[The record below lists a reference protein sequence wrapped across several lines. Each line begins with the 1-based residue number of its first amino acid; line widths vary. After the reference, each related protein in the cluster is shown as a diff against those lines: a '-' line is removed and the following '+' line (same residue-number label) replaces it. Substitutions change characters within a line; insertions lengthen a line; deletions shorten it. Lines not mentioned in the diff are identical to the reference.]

1 MFYHNLKDLTLA
13 AMSWDNLTKDEKVAL
28 NALVEVYF
36 YAIHHPPYGVS
47 GVGVIRYAERQLVLA
62 QERKQL

>member
-13 AMSWDNLTKDEKVAL
+13 AMSWDSLSEAERHTL
-28 NALVEVYF
+28 IALVEVYS
-36 YAIHHPPYGVS
+36 YATYNPPYGVS

-62 QERKQL
+62 QEVTA

>member
-13 AMSWDNLTKDEKVAL
+13 AMSWDSLSEAERHTL
-28 NALVEVYF
+28 LALVEVYF

-47 GVGVIRYAERQLVLA
+47 GVGVIRYAERQLMLA
-62 QERKQL
+62 QEVAL